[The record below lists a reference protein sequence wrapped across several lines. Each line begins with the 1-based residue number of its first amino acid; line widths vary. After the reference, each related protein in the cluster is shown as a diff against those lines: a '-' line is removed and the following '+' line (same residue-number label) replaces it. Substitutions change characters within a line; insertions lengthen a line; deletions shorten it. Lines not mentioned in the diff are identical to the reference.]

1 NLGERKIQ
9 SLSNM
14 IGLYVDK
21 MDVKVLAQKYYPKLW
36 DIDRIKALVVGGKLT
51 EADYK
56 EITGETYTKG
66 V

>member
-1 NLGERKIQ
+1 MNV
-9 SLSNM
+9 NA
-14 IGLYVDK
+14 
-21 MDVKVLAQKYYPKLW
+21 LAQKYYPRLW
-36 DIDRIKALVVGGKLT
+36 DIERLKALVAAGKLT